1 MNIAFKDEK
10 LNLTKLTLQ
19 NAVSPI
25 ENPKLINESKKTIA
39 RILTEKRVAEFR
51 DFYNYFLIATG
62 STENYI

>member
-1 MNIAFKDEK
+1 MNNKDIKELSEKELNIAFKDEK

-39 RILTEKRVAEFR
+39 RILTEKRAR
-51 DFYNYFLIATG
+51 QLATA
-62 STENYI
+62 